1 MRAAPSQTVFDLLGI
16 AQRNLPAAR
25 PSSGSPRRADFGFDW
40 RGANCWLLSP
50 WLSRTD
56 NTVETHHMT
65 DPLDL
70 SLLAFENAPIGLV
83 VTESR
88 IIKGCNPTFAE
99 MFGYE
104 VADLLEQS
112 FAILYPSMEE
122 FERIRDVGVEPLKRT
137 NRYSD
142 ERIMARKNGSLF
154 WCRVRGHSLTR
165 DDDPL
170 RRAVWSF
177 ADLSETR
184 NVLNLSGR
192 ERQIVMHLGEGRT
205 SKEIARMLDISP
217 RTVESYRAR
226 LLKKYN
232 AHNVA
237 ELLSHLSSM
246 PG

>member
-1 MRAAPSQTVFDLLGI
+1 MIDL
-16 AQRNLPAAR
+16 
-25 PSSGSPRRADFGFDW
+25 D
-40 RGANCWLLSP
+40 
-50 WLSRTD
+50 
-56 NTVETHHMT
+56 
-65 DPLDL
+65 DL
-70 SLLAFENAPIGLV
+70 SVIAFQNAPIGLV

-88 IIKGCNPTFAE
+88 VIKGCNPAFAE
-99 MFGYE
+99 MFGYAVE
-104 VADLLEQS
+104 ELLEQS

-142 ERIMARKNGSLF
+142 ERIMARKNGTLF

-205 SKEIARMLDISP
+205 SKEIARTLDISP

>member
-1 MRAAPSQTVFDLLGI
+1 MI
-16 AQRNLPAAR
+16 
-25 PSSGSPRRADFGFDW
+25 
-40 RGANCWLLSP
+40 
-50 WLSRTD
+50 
-56 NTVETHHMT
+56 
-65 DPLDL
+65 DPHDL
-70 SLLAFENAPIGLV
+70 SVIAFQNAPIGLV

-88 IIKGCNPTFAE
+88 VIKGCNPAFAE
-99 MFGYE
+99 MFGFAVE
-104 VADLLEQS
+104 ELLEQS

-142 ERIMARKNGSLF
+142 ERIMARKNGTLF

-177 ADLSETR
+177 ADLSKTR

-205 SKEIARMLDISP
+205 SKEIARTLDISP

>member
-1 MRAAPSQTVFDLLGI
+1 MIEPD
-16 AQRNLPAAR
+16 
-25 PSSGSPRRADFGFDW
+25 
-40 RGANCWLLSP
+40 
-50 WLSRTD
+50 
-56 NTVETHHMT
+56 
-65 DPLDL
+65 DL
-70 SLLAFENAPIGLV
+70 SAIAFQNAPIGLV

-88 IIKGCNPTFAE
+88 VIKGCNPAFAE
-99 MFGYE
+99 MFGYA
-104 VADLLEQS
+104 VDALLEQS
-112 FAILYPSMEE
+112 FAILYPSLEE
-122 FERIRDVGVEPLKRT
+122 FERIRDVGIEPLKRT

-142 ERIMARKNGSLF
+142 ERIMARKNGTLF

-184 NVLNLSGR
+184 NVLKLSGR

-205 SKEIARMLDISP
+205 SKEIARTLDISP

>member
-1 MRAAPSQTVFDLLGI
+1 MTVYIDVS
-16 AQRNLPAAR
+16 A
-25 PSSGSPRRADFGFDW
+25 
-40 RGANCWLLSP
+40 
-50 WLSRTD
+50 
-56 NTVETHHMT
+56 M
-65 DPLDL
+65 
-70 SLLAFENAPIGLV
+70 AFEHAPIGLV

-88 IIKGCNPTFAE
+88 VIKGCNPAFAE
-99 MFGYE
+99 MFGYGVGE
-104 VADLLEQS
+104 LLEQS
-112 FAILYPSMEE
+112 FAMLYPSIEE
-122 FERIRDVGVEPLKRT
+122 FERIRDVGVEPLKRS

-184 NVLNLSGR
+184 QVLKLSGR

-226 LLKKYN
+226 LLKKCN
-232 AHNVA
+232 ASNVA

>member
-1 MRAAPSQTVFDLLGI
+1 
-16 AQRNLPAAR
+16 
-25 PSSGSPRRADFGFDW
+25 
-40 RGANCWLLSP
+40 
-50 WLSRTD
+50 
-56 NTVETHHMT
+56 MT
-65 DPLDL
+65 QPDEI
-70 SLLAFENAPIGLV
+70 SALAFEYAPIGLV

-88 IIKGCNPTFAE
+88 VIKGCNPAFAQ
-99 MFGYE
+99 MFGYQ
-104 VADLLEQS
+104 ATDLLEQS
-112 FAILYPSMEE
+112 FAMLYPSREE
-122 FERIRDVGVEPLKRT
+122 FERIRDVGVEPLRRD

-142 ERIMARKNGSLF
+142 ERIMARKNGTLF

-170 RRAVWSF
+170 KRAVWSF

-184 NVLNLSGR
+184 HVLNLSGR

-205 SKEIARMLDISP
+205 SKEIARMLEISP

-226 LLKKYN
+226 LLKKCN

-246 PG
+246 PA

>member
-1 MRAAPSQTVFDLLGI
+1 
-16 AQRNLPAAR
+16 
-25 PSSGSPRRADFGFDW
+25 
-40 RGANCWLLSP
+40 
-50 WLSRTD
+50 
-56 NTVETHHMT
+56 MT
-65 DPLDL
+65 LKDDL
-70 SLLAFENAPIGLV
+70 SALAFEHAPIGLV

-88 IIKGCNPTFAE
+88 VIKGCNPAFAQ
-99 MFGYE
+99 MFGYG
-104 VADLLEQS
+104 VDDLLDQS
-112 FAILYPSMEE
+112 FAMLYPSREE
-122 FERIRDVGVEPLKRT
+122 FERIRDVGVEPLRRD

-142 ERIMARKNGSLF
+142 ERIMARRDGTLF

-170 RRAVWSF
+170 KRAVWSF

-184 NVLNLSGR
+184 NVLKLSGR

-226 LLKKYN
+226 LLKKCN

-237 ELLSHLSSM
+237 ELLSHLSTM

>member
-1 MRAAPSQTVFDLLGI
+1 MI
-16 AQRNLPAAR
+16 
-25 PSSGSPRRADFGFDW
+25 
-40 RGANCWLLSP
+40 
-50 WLSRTD
+50 
-56 NTVETHHMT
+56 
-65 DPLDL
+65 DPDDL
-70 SLLAFENAPIGLV
+70 SVIAFQNAPIGLV

-88 IIKGCNPTFAE
+88 VIKGCNPAFAE
-99 MFGYE
+99 MFGFAVE
-104 VADLLEQS
+104 ELLEQS

-142 ERIMARKNGSLF
+142 ERIMARKNGTLF

-205 SKEIARMLDISP
+205 SKEIARTLDISP